1 MKNNN
6 FQQPQNILNNSLN
19 KNPSQI
25 QNFNYMIHLYPDN
38 SNMYN
43 IQNLAYPLYQLNFLQ
58 NNPQYQ
64 LLNLANMQNV
74 YPFYYNL
81 AYNNLLRLNLLNYN
95 KNLSQNQNFLSN
107 LNNLNNFQNNIQN
120 NILLNK
126 KTFNQSHREFDAETT
141 INEKKDDNIDNEDNK
156 DNNKNNNEINSIK
169 KENEISPEK
178 NEDKSKYEIK
188 SEIKTENNSEEK
200 SIEEVQDKNNIIE
213 NIENKKAEGENE
225 ENNEKNEI
233 STSNHEEK
241 LEENKKENKKET
253 KKKKKRRTNYKELL
267 YDTLLEKIGIEEKQD
282 KNKNNEL
289 EEETSSINESTKKKL
304 KNKKTQN
311 PNTQKSRQKP
321 RTKNGRHSRKKQHKI
336 TLKNNKD
343 ILADL
348 EENKND
354 ENNSKFTKIIFHGKD
369 YQETKNMND
378 FMKYNFDFIIDEQYK
393 TKKLITDYDQQHID
407 EKTLN
412 GKTNIYDNYNYSEQH
427 LDEIKNMWSR
437 EKFLGDN
444 KELKRAINVV
454 RDTFNE
460 RKMYS
465 NEEKYLNIIKNNNY
479 SIDGFDNKKN

>member
-6 FQQPQNILNNSLN
+6 FQLPQNILNNSLN

-43 IQNLAYPLYQLNFLQ
+43 IQNLAYPLYQLNYLQ

-64 LLNLANMQNV
+64 LLSLANMQNV
-74 YPFYYNL
+74 YPLYYNI
-81 AYNNLLRLNLLNYN
+81 AYNNLLRFNLLNYN
-95 KNLSQNQNFLSN
+95 KNLSSNPNLLANISN
-107 LNNLNNFQNNIQN
+107 LSNFQNNLQN

-126 KTFNQSHREFDAETT
+126 KTFNQDHREFDVETT
-141 INEKKDDNIDNEDNK
+141 INEKKGDNK
-156 DNNKNNNEINSIK
+156 DIKDIKDNNGTNNIK
-169 KENEISPEK
+169 EENEISPEK
-178 NEDKSKYEIK
+178 KEDKSKYEIK
-188 SEIKTENNSEEK
+188 SEIKTENNSEDK
-200 SIEEVQDKNNIIE
+200 SLEEAQDKNII
-213 NIENKKAEGENE
+213 NENKISEEKNGEKNDD
-225 ENNEKNEI
+225 NNEKNEI

-241 LEENKKENKKET
+241 IDEEKKEIKKEQ

-267 YDTLLEKIGIEEKQD
+267 YDPLLEQIGKEEKN

-289 EEETSSINESTKKKL
+289 EEETSSINESTKKKE
-304 KNKKTQN
+304 KNKKPQN
-311 PNTQKSRQKP
+311 STQKTRQKP
-321 RTKNGRHSRKKQHKI
+321 KTKNGRHSRKKQHKI

-348 EENKND
+348 EENKNEED
-354 ENNSKFTKIIFHGKD
+354 NSKFTKVIFHGKD
-369 YQETKNMND
+369 YKETKNVSD

-393 TKKLITDYDQQHID
+393 SKKLITDYDQQHID
-407 EKTLN
+407 EKTIN
-412 GKTNIYDNYNYSEQH
+412 GNANIYDNYNYSEQH
-427 LDEIKNMWSR
+427 LDEIKSMWSR
-437 EKFLGDN
+437 GKFLGDN

-460 RKMYS
+460 RKIYS

-479 SIDGFDNKKN
+479 CIDDFENKKN